1 MNGLA
6 RASLVLILLATA
18 QVCLATDIDQYRLDQ
33 LVVTGVGREY
43 LHAVDR
49 TGQKLEFATGSGRF
63 FDAEGRRIQP
73 DDDLRREDVLF
84 AVYRATDPSPSILSA
99 VLGPRPSETQ
109 APLPSPNTATRGQV
123 RLSNGASLMLARGW
137 RQNRQP
143 GDDSLSCNVS
153 GRLSM
158 LFLYVEDTDRTAT
171 AELLPVLEDTA
182 PEAWGLL
189 GSRLTRLQDS
199 VFAHQR
205 AVALLQWD
213 RGFEWVNH
221 RTGERTPAA
230 SPVHELDL
238 VDRFAFCTID
248 GKLLEARS
256 YIPVQEFSTR
266 IREVCTMVA
275 TLRVQT
281 EGE

>member
-1 MNGLA
+1 MNGLT
-6 RASLVLILLATA
+6 RASLLLFVLMAARL
-18 QVCLATDIDQYRLDQ
+18 CLAADIEQYRLDR
-33 LVVTGVGREY
+33 LVVTGAGREY

-63 FDAEGRRIQP
+63 FDSQGRRIQP
-73 DDDLRREDVLF
+73 DDQLRRDDVLF
-84 AVYRATDPSPSILSA
+84 VVYRATDPAPSILTA
-99 VLGPRPSETQ
+99 VLKSRSSEGEPT
-109 APLPSPNTATRGQV
+109 LPAPNTATGPEV
-123 RLSNGASLMLARGW
+123 RLPNGASLTLARGW
-137 RQNRQP
+137 RQDRQR
-143 GDDSLSCNVS
+143 GSNSLSCNVS

-171 AELLPVLEDTA
+171 AELLPLLEDTA

-189 GSRLTRLQDS
+189 GSRLTRIQHS

-213 RGFEWVNH
+213 RGFEWVDR

-248 GKLLEARS
+248 GKLVEARS
-256 YIPVQEFSTR
+256 YIPVQEFSAR
-266 IREVCTMVA
+266 IRDICTMVA
-275 TLRVQT
+275 TLRVRT
-281 EGE
+281 EDE